1 MNSKIHINLTQGILE
16 VEGDADFVRSIY
28 DDFKS
33 KMPLKPSIPAIT
45 GVQSMV
51 NVEKPLLTTSNS
63 NKERAASKSS
73 TATKK
78 KVNSKTPTL
87 NKNLNLFKEGDKP
100 SLKDFMSGYKAKT
113 DMARN
118 LLFVHYLR
126 EIKGLENIG
135 VDEIYTCYKNM
146 GLKIPKDI
154 QQSLLNTAFS
164 KGWLDTASLS
174 NITIT
179 VAGENAVTLEL
190 PASQE
195 DAA

>member
-1 MNSKIHINLTQGILE
+1 MNSKIHINLTQGVLE

-33 KMPLKPSIPAIT
+33 KMSFKPSVPAIT
-45 GVQSMV
+45 GVKSIV
-51 NVEKPLLTTSNS
+51 DVEKPLLATSNS
-63 NKERAASKSS
+63 NKQSAASKSS
-73 TATKK
+73 SATKK
-78 KVNSKTPTL
+78 KGTSKTPTL
-87 NKNLNLFKEGDKP
+87 NKNLNLFREGDKP
-100 SLKDFMSGYKAKT
+100 SLKDFMSGYRAKT

-154 QQSLLNTAFS
+154 QQSLLNTAFN

-174 NITIT
+174 NVIIT

-190 PASQE
+190 PETQE
-195 DAA
+195 DVA